1 MGGSKGKRDMVII
14 LDKNRSI
21 IDQNETIKMLGSCI
35 HLTMNK
41 MIIDHIVIKVMA
53 DTSIAG
59 NNANRGSCSKVPCL
73 FSITLKKKGKAIKT
87 LKKTIVAT
95 IVLILNT
102 RLLHAFRQAMAI
114 ARLLLF

>member
-41 MIIDHIVIKVMA
+41 MIIDHMVIKVIT

-59 NNANRGSCSKVPCL
+59 NIARSGSCSKVPCL
-73 FSITLKKKGKAIKT
+73 FSITLKKKGKAIKM
-87 LKKTIVAT
+87 LKKLIVAT

-102 RLLHAFRQAMAI
+102 RLLHAFRQA
-114 ARLLLF
+114 

>member
-1 MGGSKGKRDMVII
+1 MGGSNGKSDMVTI

-21 IDQNETIKMLGSCI
+21 IEQNPTIKILGSCI
-35 HLTMNK
+35 HLTTNK
-41 MIIDHIVIKVMA
+41 MIIDHMVIKVMT

-59 NNANRGSCSKVPCL
+59 NTANSGSCSKVPCL

-102 RLLHAFRQAMAI
+102 RLLHAFRQA
-114 ARLLLF
+114 